1 MENEILLKIICNGVL
16 LLTQNQ
22 EFTFRD
28 EKEHEMG
35 NSQNFKKRAGL
46 VCLYSTWSGK
56 VHAFVNLD
64 RISSSR

>member
-22 EFTFRD
+22 EFTFR
-28 EKEHEMG
+28 EKEHEVG
-35 NSQNFKKRAGL
+35 KSQNFKKRAGL
-46 VCLYSTWSGK
+46 VCLYPTWSGK